1 MRDVVAHII
10 SYDDLGPTAFLG
22 RFARGRFNP
31 DQVNQVGVDEY
42 ARLAPDELL
51 AELKGHV
58 RHAGLT
64 AGSGP
69 DRPGRRTHPPP
80 GHPPALRAPREV
92 PAERLAA
99 ALPFAR
105 VAPPI
110 RAFSRARGLR
120 LIATDVGWTSGSG
133 PVVEGPAEPLLL
145 AMAGRADALDELSGP
160 GQAILADRVA

>member
-1 MRDVVAHII
+1 
-10 SYDDLGPTAFLG
+10 
-22 RFARGRFNP
+22 
-31 DQVNQVGVDEY
+31 
-42 ARLAPDELL
+42 
-51 AELKGHV
+51 
-58 RHAGLT
+58 
-64 AGSGP
+64 
-69 DRPGRRTHPPP
+69 
-80 GHPPALRAPREV
+80 V